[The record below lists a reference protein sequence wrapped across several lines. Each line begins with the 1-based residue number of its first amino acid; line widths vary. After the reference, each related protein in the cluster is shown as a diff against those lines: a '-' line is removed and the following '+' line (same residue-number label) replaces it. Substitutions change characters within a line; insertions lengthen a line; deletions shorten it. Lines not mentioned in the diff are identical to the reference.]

1 MTPKA
6 ILLGTGTSTGVPV
19 IGKVYPPEFLADKKN
34 HRTRCAL
41 LLQGRGGNVLVDAGP
56 DIRQQLLT
64 HKVRS
69 IEACLITHT
78 HADHIMGLDD
88 LRSFCQHTGRPVRV
102 ITSLQYQ
109 DDIRRVFPYAFLD
122 FPPEIMVPRFDLEE
136 PGERLE
142 VAGMSIEIMWV
153 EHGPH
158 PVMAVRV
165 GDFAYVTDVS
175 RIPESAWE
183 RLQGLD
189 TLVLDAVRIK
199 PHPNHF
205 HLAAALDTAS
215 QLGARK
221 TYLTHLSDDFDHTRD
236 EPSLPEGVSF
246 AYDGLG
252 IDIVGTEE
260 S

>member
-1 MTPKA
+1 MIAKA
-6 ILLGTGTSTGVPV
+6 ILLGSGTSTGVPV
-19 IGKVYPPEFLADKKN
+19 IGKVYPPEFLADHRN

-41 LLQGRGGNVLVDAGP
+41 LLQGPAGNVLVDAGP
-56 DIRQQLLT
+56 DIRGQLLSQQ
-64 HKVRS
+64 VRS

-102 ITSLQYQ
+102 ITSHQYQ
-109 DDIRRVFPYAFLD
+109 QDIKRVFPYAFLD

-136 PGERLE
+136 PDRILDI
-142 VAGMSIEIMWV
+142 AGLKIEILWV

-165 GDFAYVTDVS
+165 GGFAYVTDVS
-175 RIPESAWE
+175 RIPDEAWE

-189 TLVLDAVRIK
+189 ILVLDAVRIK

-205 HLAAALDTAS
+205 HLAAALEASS
-215 QLGARK
+215 QLGAKK
-221 TYLTHLSDDFDHTRD
+221 TFLTHLSDDFDHGRD
-236 EPSLPEGVSF
+236 EPGLPDGVFF
-246 AYDGLG
+246 AYDGISFDL
-252 IDIVGTEE
+252 DL
-260 S
+260 